1 MPLINVKQPTEK
13 MNYCFKL
20 YMIINQNN
28 HDSGFFQTDKTL
40 LTGLLGYT
48 LEM

>member
-1 MPLINVKQPTEK
+1 MSSSLLKNELLFQSIYN
-13 MNYCFKL
+13 
-20 YMIINQNN
+20 MIINQNN
-28 HDSGFFQTDKTL
+28 HDSGFFQTDKKQ